1 MVPPKLSLMPM
12 PRMKTRERNKDAHPG
27 LVDIDPPSA
36 QAKPSQERE
45 KTAEEKAE
53 EDSQRIAAEKQL
65 EDVRNDIRNREKAL
79 ASSRLK
85 ERAANKINGELVGIC
100 VLITY

>member
-1 MVPPKLSLMPM
+1 MPH
-12 PRMKTRERNKDAHPG
+12 MKTHERNKDAHPG

-53 EDSQRIAAEKQL
+53 EDSQCIAAEKQL
-65 EDVRNDIRNREKAL
+65 EDVRNDIRNWETAL
-79 ASSRLK
+79 ASSHLK
-85 ERAANKINGELVGIC
+85 EQAANKINGELVGIC
-100 VLITY
+100 VLITYWLSIL

>member
-1 MVPPKLSLMPM
+1 MPM

-53 EDSQRIAAEKQL
+53 EDSQRIAAEK
-65 EDVRNDIRNREKAL
+65 
-79 ASSRLK
+79 
-85 ERAANKINGELVGIC
+85 
-100 VLITY
+100 